1 MLTVDRKIPW
11 GRPAEDVI
19 ARRRERKGHNMHR
32 QRLKDS
38 RAQVDRDV
46 PDTTSMKHLRN
57 RAKKRQMADDRL
69 QQIAN
74 ENRKLMEKM
83 AAIMRKK
90 GPGAKSPTKPKAR
103 GEAIYNAPPLNAVT
117 RRNEQSRIAREN
129 RAILARI
136 RNGKNTKSH
145 YDHGELGKEEKR
157 RLRYIKNISKSYQRD
172 IRVKKATARK
182 NMMMASVPT
191 MGGLNQGSIDSAGMG
206 GGYGSVLEGGMSLSL
221 HTAKQIREDVATQ
234 RGMPLPDIISRRPGE
249 THRPVMKMPQVGVP
263 GKSVGGGS
271 VASQSK
277 FVLSHKGAGATG
289 NASIGSQGSFGFGQ
303 EFGNSLTDAGA
314 GSPGPEF
321 GEAGA
326 AFAGGEWGDY
336 DYNSADGGNFPGRG
350 YSAANS
356 NRPNTTAQSGR
367 PTTTAQSE
375 RSQESKS

>member
-1 MLTVDRKIPW
+1 MLSVDRKIPW

-38 RAQVDRDV
+38 RAQVDQNV

-69 QQIAN
+69 QQIAI

-90 GPGAKSPTKPKAR
+90 GPGTKSSPNKPKAR

-117 RRNEQSRIAREN
+117 RRNEQSRIAKEN

-145 YDHGELGKEEKR
+145 YDHGELGKEEKK
-157 RLRYIKNISKSYQRD
+157 RLRYIKNISKSYQREM
-172 IRVKKATARK
+172 RVKKSQARK
-182 NMMMASVPT
+182 QMMMANVPT
-191 MGGLNQGSIDSAGMG
+191 INGGGSIDSSGMA

-249 THRPVMKMPQVGVP
+249 TNRPVGKMP
-263 GKSVGGGS
+263 GKSMGLSQGS
-271 VASQSK
+271 VESQSK
-277 FVLSHKGAGATG
+277 FILSHKGAGATG
-289 NASIGSQGSFGFGQ
+289 NASIGSQGSFGFSQ
-303 EFGNSLTDAGA
+303 EFTNSLPDAGA

-321 GEAGA
+321 GEAGQ
-326 AFAGGEWGDY
+326 AFANGEWGDY
-336 DYNSADGGNFPGRG
+336 DYNSADGGNFHGRG

-356 NRPNTTAQSGR
+356 NRPTTTAQSGR

-375 RSQESKS
+375 RSQESK